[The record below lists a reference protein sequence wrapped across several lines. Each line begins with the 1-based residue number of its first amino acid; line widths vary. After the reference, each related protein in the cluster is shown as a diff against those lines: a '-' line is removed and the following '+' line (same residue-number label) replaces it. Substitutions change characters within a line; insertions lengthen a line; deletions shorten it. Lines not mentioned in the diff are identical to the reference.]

1 MRNTVIFR
9 TVLQVINSAPVLIDV
24 STVRMPFENHVDVA
38 AEHAVVFVVTIAVVP
53 AVNNDVRAFAPHL
66 LGLGFH
72 QIRQTA
78 SSYEINV
85 SDLTCG
91 YRGIAI
97 SYCADNAD
105 FDSAA
110 LHRNRRLTIIRY
122 FARASL
128 SDVDGQKRKIGN
140 CQIVRNLFF
149 APVELVIAQ
158 GHRNEV
164 QFVHPFRHHVAFGK
178 VGFAASLPHI
188 SRREHH
194 GIAVCGIALKVSREL
209 VHAGLIRRIEDF
221 PVQIVDGEKIKVNG
235 NHQIAVVAAT
245 VVVRVNVT
253 ARRLPFDIFHHA
265 RIGAVRIFLPVAHGL
280 NPDALAVFKSNGD
293 FVRSDFRAVVDF
305 VRIARSAFY
314 RVPRGN
320 AVFRHADNGRRQG
333 FFLGRRG
340 NVFFTYAV
348 IAVRVFLSVAD
359 SLDDYRFVMLKL
371 NESFDGFLFETVVY
385 FVFVSDGPFDCL
397 P

>member
-1 MRNTVIFR
+1 MRNAFIFR
-9 TVLQVINSAPVLIDV
+9 AVLQVINSAPVLIDV

-53 AVNNDVRAFAPHL
+53 AVNNDVRAFAPKL

-85 SDLTCG
+85 FDLTCG

-164 QFVHPFRHHVAFGK
+164 QFVHPFRHHVAFGE

-245 VVVRVNVT
+245 VLVYIFVKARFILSARGQRQNHRQHHNYSEKRRNSFSVHISSCQNHKWFSAHFSFTLYTHPSALSISHILFAEVFWLHQKSAVHT
-253 ARRLPFDIFHHA
+253 ALLTLLI
-265 RIGAVRIFLPVAHGL
+265 
-280 NPDALAVFKSNGD
+280 
-293 FVRSDFRAVVDF
+293 
-305 VRIARSAFY
+305 
-314 RVPRGN
+314 
-320 AVFRHADNGRRQG
+320 
-333 FFLGRRG
+333 
-340 NVFFTYAV
+340 V
-348 IAVRVFLSVAD
+348 IL
-359 SLDDYRFVMLKL
+359 
-371 NESFDGFLFETVVY
+371 T
-385 FVFVSDGPFDCL
+385 
-397 P
+397 